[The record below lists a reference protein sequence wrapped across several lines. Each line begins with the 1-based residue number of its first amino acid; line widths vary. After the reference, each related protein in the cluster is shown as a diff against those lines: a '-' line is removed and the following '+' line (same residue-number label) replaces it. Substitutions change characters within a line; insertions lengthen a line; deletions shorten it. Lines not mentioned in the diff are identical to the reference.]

1 MEEAFSKGAAVGE
14 AITASTATTTTF
26 TSSSSLLVVTELAE
40 LDEANGTRSYESAVL
55 IGQMGAAASDS
66 MLLSPERWKV
76 LEGKGEQKNL
86 SSVVDLSTLPFRLA
100 EVQERKIHCN
110 GSGGSMEWRQVLWQD
125 NDESSSHKKK
135 EVTMVAKDNA
145 AWSLFG
151 DDESDSDE

>member
-1 MEEAFSKGAAVGE
+1 
-14 AITASTATTTTF
+14 
-26 TSSSSLLVVTELAE
+26 
-40 LDEANGTRSYESAVL
+40 
-55 IGQMGAAASDS
+55 MGVAASDS